1 MKSPG
6 KTPGPKKVT
15 ATTTKQIPF
24 ENHSFFKKEIVGD
37 KTMYHTRLM
46 NVYKGWRAWKN
57 RKFCVYFINS
67 LNKERKWIVLYP
79 IKEGDAFLG
88 MFYGFNKVKN
98 NPFYSDY
105 TSVCSFSKKIFKSFN
120 KAYFIEFRFKK
131 GSVFLYLHTIAYLL
145 GDRYNREHKKLH
157 RRLMEL
163 EKEVFKFY
171 GRDLDPEGEG
181 IITKWIERSKRKKLE
196 KMENPSLLCSLLR
209 SRLCQF

>member
-1 MKSPG
+1 
-6 KTPGPKKVT
+6 
-15 ATTTKQIPF
+15 
-24 ENHSFFKKEIVGD
+24 
-37 KTMYHTRLM
+37 
-46 NVYKGWRAWKN
+46 
-57 RKFCVYFINS
+57 
-67 LNKERKWIVLYP
+67 
-79 IKEGDAFLG
+79 
-88 MFYGFNKVKN
+88 
-98 NPFYSDY
+98 
-105 TSVCSFSKKIFKSFN
+105 
-120 KAYFIEFRFKK
+120 
-131 GSVFLYLHTIAYLL
+131 HTIAYLL